1 MDKEEIDHIRNEN
14 GKLEKAVLDKSQLV
28 AADLSNFSLV
38 KTSFKEADLE
48 NANLSQSDLSE
59 AKFNKANLRKVDL
72 RDSILYKADLSDA
85 DLTDADLRGAA
96 LHHADFSNA
105 ILNSAKIYLQ
115 DLEHPSVGIGINRRY
130 SMIIYDK
137 ESGKPLVIGKNPY
150 YRDIEKKD
158 VFNKVEHHIKRVMIE
173 QYDALCLVYKH
184 YQPNRIS
191 DTLEEPGPFF
201 NKIDFRSPS
210 AWRAGVDK
218 DPALNHISDKQLLI
232 VIYKLLTAGKTNCD
246 LVMKWKRDIAWE
258 ARP

>member
-1 MDKEEIDHIRNEN
+1 MDKEEIDRVRN
-14 GKLEKAVLDKSQLV
+14 GTGRLEGAVLDNAQLV

-59 AKFNKANLRKVDL
+59 TKFNKANLRKADL
-72 RDSILYKADLSDA
+72 HDSILYKADLSEA

-105 ILNSAKIYLQ
+105 VLNSAKIYLQ
-115 DLEHPSVGIGINRRY
+115 DLEHPSVGIGINRKY
-130 SMIIYDK
+130 SMLIYDK
-137 ESGKPLVIGKNPY
+137 ESGKPLIIGKNPY

-158 VFNKVEHHIKRVMIE
+158 VFKKVEHHIKRVMIE

-184 YQPNRIS
+184 YQPDRIG
-191 DTLEEPGPFF
+191 DALEEPGPFF

-218 DPALNHISDKQLLI
+218 EPALNHISDKQLLI
-232 VIYKLLTAGKTNCD
+232 VIYKLFSVGKTNCD
-246 LVMKWKRDIAWE
+246 LVMKWKSE
-258 ARP
+258 Q

>member
-1 MDKEEIDHIRNEN
+1 MDKEEIDRVRNKD
-14 GKLEKAVLDKSQLV
+14 GKLEKAVLDKAQLV
-28 AADLSNFSLV
+28 AADLSYFSLV

-59 AKFNKANLRKVDL
+59 TKFNKANLRKADL

-158 VFNKVEHHIKRVMIE
+158 VFKKVEHHIKRTMIE
-173 QYDALCLVYKH
+173 QYDALCLVYTH
-184 YQPNRIS
+184 YQPNYS
-191 DTLEEPGPFF
+191 GDALEDPCLFF

-218 DPALNHISDKQLLI
+218 EPALNHISDKQLL
-232 VIYKLLTAGKTNCD
+232 VTIYKLFSAGKTNCER
-246 LVMKWKRDIAWE
+246 VVKWRRE
-258 ARP
+258 M